1 MTSER
6 QLTMADA
13 IAEATCLALEANPNV
28 FVMGVG
34 VDDPTGIFGT
44 TKAPHQR
51 FGDARVFDTPLAEN
65 TTTGVA
71 IGAAIMGMRPIL
83 VHARCDFLY
92 LTLDQIANHAA
103 KWSYMS
109 GGAMKAPIVIR
120 AVIGRGWGQAAQ
132 HSQSLQAIIAHIPG
146 INVLMP
152 ATARDAKG
160 LLLSALESDHPTVM
174 IEHRWVHGLKDD
186 VPEERYLIPI
196 GEARIDRVGD
206 DLTIVAVSQMVHEA
220 RKAADRLASDGINA
234 EVIDLRSI
242 RPWDDRCVLESVR
255 KTGRLIIAD
264 TSWAQFGISAEIAAV
279 VSERLFGQ
287 LKAPVARLG
296 LPATPTPC
304 APELE
309 LAYYPNAD
317 RLVQLAHTLCERAPG
332 ASTRD
337 NEGDPHKKQFAGH
350 F

>member
-44 TKAPHQR
+44 TKLPHQR

-109 GGAMKAPIVIR
+109 GGAMKAPIIIR

-132 HSQSLQAIIAHIPG
+132 HSQSLQATIAHIPG
-146 INVLMP
+146 INVVMP

-196 GEARIDRVGD
+196 GEARIDRAGD

-220 RKAADRLASDGINA
+220 RKAADRLASDGIKA

-264 TSWAQFGISAEIAAV
+264 TSWTQFGISAEIASIV
-279 VSERLFGQ
+279 NERLFGQ

-296 LPATPTPC
+296 LPAAPTPC

-317 RLVQLAHTLCERAPG
+317 RLIQLAHKLCERAPG
-332 ASTRD
+332 APATDS
-337 NEGDPHKKQFAGH
+337 EGDPHKKQFAGH

>member
-1 MTSER
+1 
-6 QLTMADA
+6 MADA

-120 AVIGRGWGQAAQ
+120 AIIGRGWGQAAQ
-132 HSQSLQAIIAHIPG
+132 HSQSLQATIAHIPG

-242 RPWDDRCVLESVR
+242 RPWDDRRVLESVN

-264 TSWAQFGISAEIAAV
+264 TSWTQFGISAEIAAV
-279 VSERLFGQ
+279 VSEHLFGQ

-317 RLVQLAHTLCERAPG
+317 RLVQLAHKLCERTPD
-332 ASTRD
+332 ASAKD
-337 NEGDPHKKQFAGH
+337 SKSDLQKKQFTGH